1 MFSYIFKIKKIF
13 KDFIMSKRD
22 EKIEAMIAEAKKLG
36 LTISDDLMTKV
47 VIGLGPSVY
56 NKNSETVACGKED
69 ELATVKNSFLKKK
82 LGLQNDDAE
91 LDSAIK
97 EVCEQLG
104 SSNRSK
110 KRVHFYALL
119 AMKFDKV
126 DVYNA

>member
-1 MFSYIFKIKKIF
+1 MG
-13 KDFIMSKRD
+13 KRD

-36 LTISDDLMTKV
+36 LTISDDLITKV

-56 NKNSETVACGKED
+56 KKDSESVACGQVKELD
-69 ELATVKNSFLKKK
+69 TVKNNFLKKK
-82 LGLQNDDAE
+82 LGLTLDDTE
-91 LDSAIK
+91 LDTAIK
-97 EVCEQLG
+97 EVCAQLG

-126 DVYNA
+126 GVYNA

>member
-1 MFSYIFKIKKIF
+1 
-13 KDFIMSKRD
+13 MSKRD
-22 EKIEAMIAEAKKLG
+22 DKIEAMIAEAKKLG
-36 LTISDDLMTKV
+36 LSISDDLITKV

-56 NKNSETVACGKED
+56 KKDSESVACGQQKELD
-69 ELATVKNSFLKKK
+69 TVKNNFLKKK
-82 LGLQNDDAE
+82 LGLTLDDSE

-104 SSNRSK
+104 TSNRNK

-126 DVYNA
+126 SVYA